1 MDHLNLAVG
10 TNHANI
16 PEEFRGG
23 HWAVSTLAPKDD
35 GKPDKAP
42 RHPVSGQMI
51 NVAMPN
57 GGTDEQGKV
66 YAAWATFAECAQA
79 VVERRFTAMGRLMR
93 REDGFT
99 VIDFDDPG
107 KASDP
112 AAARDVQTALK
123 EQLVGTYCET
133 STSGKGSHYILR
145 GCFATGGTR
154 DSRSQIEAY
163 CDERYIIT
171 TGSGGGTIQTAGAG
185 RLEGLL
191 ASMRSSSNPP
201 ADLGGLKG
209 GGLSFDEARKLGGSG
224 LAGYLAGYP
233 ENADRSDHDFKPLG
247 ILATYEIDPDVAVE
261 VFMAS
266 ALASPERIAQKRSG
280 SEIKFREYIRSS
292 YIKLLGK
299 EQAKRARR
307 ERLHAAMIYPGV
319 AGARD
324 VFNQMLDA
332 AKNQDERLAIGA
344 DWVAALVASGKLLV
358 SGKSVKD
365 WIAVQEIA
373 EDDRVVIESAVID
386 DDAAAWAVPCD
397 PRTAPGLIGFG
408 TRDHHDKRVI
418 RDTPIPGYLAHLLAT
433 STIMG
438 LAFRSTFPDK
448 PDFANIQILAAL
460 PSLLGKED
468 IDSEASWAIDIAR
481 HMGMRVNF
489 ATGYASAPAAHT
501 AFSEDPYQCYVEDEA
516 GRKAQAQR
524 KAGGDPH
531 QMGLATFFMEMY
543 NRYRIASRP
552 YSDRASK
559 KPAVPHAFGTML
571 RMSQPETLAPTLE
584 KMNLRDGLLTRP
596 YFIHEPVLPAKR
608 PFGERHYTTPHQ
620 LLMMAYRI
628 VAGWALPFNLAAVKL
643 AKYEIE
649 VAEAARK
656 KEDGRVI
663 IAVPDPMPDPIPVVP
678 TPEAKAIYKKF
689 DDFCEAQVLAGYT
702 IWGRAS
708 QNAKRLAMVLA
719 VGVEALKLAESY
731 QQAGQVIGIAPPPAF
746 VPITDDVMVWA
757 CAEIA
762 GRLRSLGKFAT
773 EEIHGDNTESKIA
786 AEVEKYLGKHGGRAL
801 VTKLAGGLAKNGQK
815 DFEYERIKRVIL
827 GMVESGRLVGDVP
840 VTTGSPMP
848 RGLRVSLPSSRKR

>member
-1 MDHLNLAVG
+1 MDHLNPPVG

-42 RHPVSGQMI
+42 RHPVSGQML

-57 GGTDEQGKV
+57 GGTDEHGKV
-66 YAAWATFAECAQA
+66 YDAWPTFAECLQA
-79 VVERRFTAMGRLMR
+79 VVEGRFPAMGRLLR

-99 VIDFDDPG
+99 VIDFDDPD
-107 KASDP
+107 KSRDP
-112 AAARDVQTALK
+112 VAARADQNALESK
-123 EQLVGTYCET
+123 LVGTYCET
-133 STSGKGSHYILR
+133 STSGKGRHYILR
-145 GCFATGGTR
+145 GSFDAGGAR
-154 DSRSQIEAY
+154 DSTSQIEVY
-163 CDERYIIT
+163 CDDRYIIT
-171 TGSGGGTIQTAGAG
+171 TGLGGGTIAPAGSGVLDAIV
-185 RLEGLL
+185 
-191 ASMRSSSNPP
+191 AAVRSSSNPP

-596 YFIHEPVLPAKR
+596 YFIHEPFLPAKR

-656 KEDGRVI
+656 KEDGKVI